1 MQQQQNENRALPA
14 LADRE
19 GIIAVAD
26 LERSQQAKQL
36 ADRGVWTSLR
46 RSRRSTLRIGS
57 CGAVPPKGSSSFT
70 SGPSTSKMTQFS
82 SGQRNRGTAMLSP
95 PNRRPCKPP

>member
-26 LERSQQAKQL
+26 LERS
-36 ADRGVWTSLR
+36 
-46 RSRRSTLRIGS
+46 
-57 CGAVPPKGSSSFT
+57 
-70 SGPSTSKMTQFS
+70 
-82 SGQRNRGTAMLSP
+82 
-95 PNRRPCKPP
+95 